1 MPAPANATFSLAA
14 RVDAHE
20 AFLALLD
27 AGTGAARIYVYDSA
41 DALLAT
47 VTLDDPA
54 GTVSGTTGVLT
65 FAFAA
70 GPFVAT
76 ASGTIAYA
84 DFCDS
89 DDLVHLSLPAQA
101 GTTTVS
107 GKIVFNSLNVIED
120 AEITVVAA
128 TLG

>member
-1 MPAPANATFSLAA
+1 MPAPSTATFSLDA

-27 AGTGAARIYVYDSA
+27 AGTGAALIYVYDSA
-41 DALLAT
+41 DVLLAT

-54 GTVSGTTGVLT
+54 GAVSGTTGVLT

-70 GPFVAT
+70 GPFEAVAD
-76 ASGTIAYA
+76 GVIAYA

-89 DDLVHLSLPAQA
+89 DDTIHLSLPAQA
-101 GTTTVS
+101 GVAAVS
-107 GKIVFNSLNVIED
+107 GKIVFNSLNILTG
-120 AEITVVAA
+120 AEITIVAA